1 MRRLLVASLL
11 FAVAGSASAVE
22 GMWQPAQLPSIAAQ
36 LREQGLKLDPS
47 QLTDLTGPTMGA
59 VVSLGFCTASF
70 VSPQGLI
77 VTNHHCAYGAI
88 QYNSTDKRNLI
99 RDGFLAKSMA
109 EELPG
114 DPNLRVYVTEEI
126 RDVTDRIRA
135 KITPGSGGAALYD
148 AIDTA
153 EKKLVADCEKPGNLR
168 CNVASFHG
176 GASYQLVRQR
186 EIKDVRLVYAPPA
199 SIGKFGGDVDNW
211 MWPRHTGDFS
221 FLRAYVSKSGK
232 SATYSK
238 ENVPFKPKHH
248 LPVHADGVAEG
259 DFVMVAGYPGRTN
272 RYRLAEEMASAIDWG
287 YPNSIRNNTEV
298 LAIINAAGKKD
309 AEVAVKYADAVAS
322 YNNGLKNYGG
332 QLEGLARAHALK
344 QKQAEAKALQGFHAS
359 SDDSALND
367 DIVALRELIAEQAK
381 TRERDYL
388 LAQLAR
394 TNLYSAAY
402 SIDRL
407 AMERAKPDLNRET
420 GFQQRD
426 EARVEGRLKQMERRG
441 DAVVDQQLM
450 TYFLKRYAKLPAN
463 QHIAS
468 LDTWLGAANA
478 SDADVEAKVAALYSG
493 TKLNALDQRLKWFNA
508 TQKAIEA
515 SDDAALKWMTAL
527 MPDLLRIEKEKK
539 AQSGD
544 ELRLRPRY
552 MDAMIAWKRS
562 QGQAVY
568 PDANSTL
575 RISFGQV
582 QGLKEDGMEY
592 LPFTTLRGITEKYT
606 GVDPFDAP
614 QAELN
619 AIAAKDYGSYKVASL
634 DSVPVD
640 FLADLDI
647 TGGNSGSPTID
658 ASGGLV
664 GLAFDGVWHSVSAD
678 WIFNPALTRSIQVD
692 VRYMLWV
699 MDRIDHADNL
709 LREMGVK

>member
-11 FAVAGSASAVE
+11 FACAGPATAVE
-22 GMWQPAQLPSIAAQ
+22 GMWQPAQLPSIAGQ
-36 LREQGLKLDPS
+36 LKEQGLKLDPS

-70 VSPQGLI
+70 VSPQGLV

-88 QYNSTDKRNLI
+88 QYNSTEQRNLI
-99 RDGFLAKSMA
+99 RDGFLAKSMD

-126 RDVTDRIRA
+126 RDVTDQIRA
-135 KITPGSGGAALYD
+135 KITPGSGGIALYD
-148 AIDTA
+148 AIDKA

-168 CNVASFHG
+168 CNVASFYG

-186 EIKDVRLVYAPPA
+186 EIKDVRLVYAPPS

-221 FLRAYVSKSGK
+221 FLRAYVSRSGK

-238 ENVPFKPKHH
+238 DNVPFKPKYH
-248 LPVHADGVAEG
+248 LPVHADGVAGG
-259 DFVMVAGYPGRTN
+259 DYVMVAGYPGRTN

-287 YPNSIRNNTEV
+287 YPNAIRGNTDV
-298 LAIINAAGKKD
+298 LEIINAAGRKD

-332 QLEGLARAHALK
+332 QLEGLARAQALK
-344 QKQAEAKALQGFHAS
+344 QKQAEAKALQSFHANNGDRAF
-359 SDDSALND
+359 DDDVA
-367 DIVALRELIAEQAK
+367 ALRLLIAEQAK

-388 LAQLAR
+388 MAQLAR

-407 AMERAKPDLNRET
+407 AIERAKPDSDRET

-426 EARVEGRLKQMERRG
+426 EVRIEGRLKQMERRG
-441 DAVVDQQLM
+441 AAAVDQQLM
-450 TYFLKRYAKLPAN
+450 TYFLKRYAKLPAD
-463 QHIAS
+463 QHLAS
-468 LDTWLGAANA
+468 LDAWLGGSSV

-493 TKLNALDQRLKWFNA
+493 TKLNALEQRLKWF
-508 TQKAIEA
+508 KANRQAIDA
-515 SDDAALKWMTAL
+515 SDDAALVWMTAL
-527 MPDLLRIEKEKK
+527 MPDLLRIENEKK
-539 AQSGD
+539 AQLGD

-562 QGQAVY
+562 QGKAVY

-582 QGLKEDGMEY
+582 QGLKKDGMEY

-614 QAELN
+614 QAELD

-658 ASGGLV
+658 ARGGLV
-664 GLAFDGVWHSVSAD
+664 GLAFDGVWDSVSAD
-678 WIFNPALTRSIQVD
+678 WIFNPLLTRSIQVD

-709 LREMGVK
+709 LKEMGVK

>member
-248 LPVHADGVAEG
+248 LPVHADGVSEG

-493 TKLNALDQRLKWFNA
+493 TKLNALEHRLKWFNA
-508 TQKAIEA
+508 NQKAIEA

>member
-11 FAVAGSASAVE
+11 FAVAGTASAVE
-22 GMWQPAQLPSIAAQ
+22 GMWQPAQLPSIAVQ
-36 LREQGLKLDPS
+36 LKEQGLKLEPS

-99 RDGFLAKSMA
+99 RDGFLAKSLA
-109 EELPG
+109 NELPG

-126 RDVTDRIRA
+126 RDVTDQIRA
-135 KITPGSGGAALYD
+135 KITPGSGGVALYD
-148 AIDTA
+148 AIDKA

-168 CNVASFHG
+168 CNVASFYG
-176 GASYQLVRQR
+176 GSSYQLVRQR

-221 FLRAYVSKSGK
+221 FLRAYVSKGGK

-238 ENVPFKPKHH
+238 DNVPFKPKHH
-248 LPVHADGVAEG
+248 LPVHADGVAAG
-259 DFVMVAGYPGRTN
+259 DYVMVAGYPGRTN

-287 YPNSIRNNTEV
+287 YPNSIRGNTDV

-309 AEVAVKYADAVAS
+309 SEVAVKYADAVAS

-332 QLEGLARAHALK
+332 QLEGLARAQGLK
-344 QKQAEAKALQGFHAS
+344 QKQAEARALQSFHAS
-359 SDDSALND
+359 SDDSGLND
-367 DIVALRELIAEQAK
+367 DIAALRVLIAEQAR

-407 AMERAKPDLNRET
+407 AIERAKRDIDRET

-426 EARVEGRLKQMERRG
+426 EARIEGRLKQMERRG
-441 DAVVDQQLM
+441 DPVVDQQLM
-450 TYFLKRYAKLPAN
+450 TYFLKRYAKLPAD
-463 QHIAS
+463 QHLAS
-468 LDTWLGAANA
+468 LDAWLGSETA

-493 TKLNALDQRLKWFNA
+493 TKLNTLDLRLKWFNA
-508 TQKAIEA
+508 NQKAIEA
-515 SDDAALKWMTAL
+515 SDDSALQWMVAL
-527 MPDLLRIEKEKK
+527 MPDLLRIENEKK

-575 RISFGQV
+575 RVSFGQV
-582 QGLKEDGMEY
+582 RGLKEDGMAY

-614 QAELN
+614 KAELD
-619 AIAAKDYGSYKVASL
+619 AIAAEDYGSYKVDNL

-658 ASGGLV
+658 AKGGLV

-699 MDRIDHADNL
+699 MDHIDHADNL

>member
-1 MRRLLVASLL
+1 MRRLIIASILVAS
-11 FAVAGSASAVE
+11 AGTANAVE

-36 LREQGLKLDPS
+36 LKEQGLKLDPS

-99 RDGFLAKSMA
+99 RDGFLAKSLA

-126 RDVTDRIRA
+126 RDVTEKIRA
-135 KITPGSGGAALYD
+135 KITPGSGGVALYT
-148 AIDTA
+148 AIDKA
-153 EKKLVADCEKPGNLR
+153 EKTLVADCEKPSGLR
-168 CNVASFHG
+168 CNVASFYG

-186 EIKDVRLVYAPPA
+186 EIKDVRLVYAPPD

-221 FLRAYVSKSGK
+221 FLRAYVAKNGN

-238 ENVPFKPKHH
+238 DNVPFKPKHH
-248 LPVHADGVAEG
+248 LPVHANGVADG

-272 RYRLAEEMASAIDWG
+272 RYRLAEEMASAIDWR
-287 YPNSIRNNTEV
+287 YPNSIRGNTDV
-298 LAIINAAGKKD
+298 LAIINAAAKKNP
-309 AEVAVKYADAVAS
+309 AVAVKYADAVAG

-332 QLEGLARAHALK
+332 QLEGLARAQALK
-344 QKQAEAKALQGFHAS
+344 QKQVEAKALLSFLAS
-359 SDDSALND
+359 GHDSAMND
-367 DIVALRELIAEQAK
+367 DVVALRALIADQEK
-381 TRERDYL
+381 TRDRDYL
-388 LAQLAR
+388 LGQLAR
-394 TNLYSAAY
+394 TNLYSAAFA
-402 SIDRL
+402 IDRL
-407 AMERAKPDLNRET
+407 AIERTKPDLDRES
-420 GFQQRD
+420 GYQKRD
-426 EARVEGRLKQMERRG
+426 EIRIEGRLKQMERRG
-441 DAVVDQQLM
+441 DRGVDAQLM
-450 TYFLKRYAKLPAN
+450 NYFLKRYTKLPAD

-468 LDTWLGAANA
+468 LDAWLGSIKA

-493 TKLNALDQRLKWFNA
+493 TKLDSLEQRLQWFKSDRK
-508 TQKAIEA
+508 TVEA
-515 SDDAALKWMTAL
+515 SDDAALVWMAAL
-527 MPDLLRIEKEKK
+527 MPDLLRIENEDK
-539 AQSGD
+539 ARSGD

-552 MDAMIAWKRS
+552 MDAMIAWKKS
-562 QGQAVY
+562 KGQAVY

-575 RISFGQV
+575 RVTFGQV
-582 QGLKEDGMEY
+582 QGLKKDGMQY
-592 LPFTTLRGITEKYT
+592 LPFTTLGGITEKYT
-606 GVDPFDAP
+606 GLDPFDAP
-614 QAELN
+614 QAELD
-619 AIAAKDYGSYKVASL
+619 AIATKDYDNYKVESL
-634 DSVPVD
+634 GSVPVD

-664 GLAFDGVWHSVSAD
+664 GLAFDGVWESISAD
-678 WIFNPALTRSIQVD
+678 WIFNPTLTRSIQVD

-709 LREMGVK
+709 LEEMGVK